1 MHLVEIRQSLHDTS
15 VERDIYDMT
24 KIIRKLAEYTE
35 FTDDLNYTD
44 FAYISA
50 LVDKSKTLLYKA
62 YTIFKISNEGVEF
75 RNGKE

>member
-1 MHLVEIRQSLHDTS
+1 MHLVEIQQTLRDTS

-62 YTIFKISNEGVEF
+62 YTIFKLSSEGGE
-75 RNGKE
+75 